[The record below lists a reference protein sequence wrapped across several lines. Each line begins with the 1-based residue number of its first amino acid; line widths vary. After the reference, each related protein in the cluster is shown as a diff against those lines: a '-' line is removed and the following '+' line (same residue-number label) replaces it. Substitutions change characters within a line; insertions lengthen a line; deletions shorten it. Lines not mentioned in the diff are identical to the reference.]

1 MFDEAAYG
9 LGPAPDVGDIVANL
23 LGPEMSGECAFTRG
37 SRRLMRE
44 HGCSL
49 RQGIPKD
56 GLDVV
61 GYAKYG
67 RCYAL

>member
-1 MFDEAAYG
+1 MFDEAADD
-9 LGPAPDVGDIVANL
+9 LGPAPDIGDIVANRFK
-23 LGPEMSGECAFTRG
+23 PAMSGECAFTWG
-37 SRRLMRE
+37 SRRFMRE

-61 GYAKYG
+61 G
-67 RCYAL
+67 

>member
-1 MFDEAAYG
+1 MFDEAADD
-9 LGPAPDVGDIVANL
+9 LGPAPDVGDIVASRF
-23 LGPEMSGECAFTRG
+23 GPEMSGECAFTEG
-37 SRRLMRE
+37 SMRFIMRE

-61 GYAKYG
+61 G
-67 RCYAL
+67 